1 MRKNDR
7 LTLCTVSDGASMEG
21 EAKEAFAAIPGLAA
35 KDRLNPFL
43 LVVSDNDTKL
53 SGRISKDAF
62 RMVPTFEAMS
72 ALGWNVIKVANG
84 NDLQEVYL
92 ALETALQQARANPR
106 APVCLWVKTVK
117 GFGVRST
124 VESASGGH
132 GFPLANAEKIVDFV
146 NEIYFGAPEVPAEL
160 AGLGAGLARRL
171 GTKGSG
177 QKSKS
182 RRRPARRPP
191 VKKEKIQA
199 GLAKGAVRAAQEG
212 FPVYSVSADVE
223 GSTGISF
230 FQKSFPGPF
239 CRGGRG
245 GGEHD
250 QHRRRAGQGG
260 LYSDC

>member
-1 MRKNDR
+1 M
-7 LTLCTVSDGASMEG
+7 A
-21 EAKEAFAAIPGLAA
+21 
-35 KDRLNPFL
+35 
-43 LVVSDNDTKL
+43 
-53 SGRISKDAF
+53 
-62 RMVPTFEAMS
+62 PTFEAMS

-106 APVCLWVKTVK
+106 VPVCLWAKTVK

-160 AGLGAGLARRL
+160 AGWARALRADWE
-171 GTKGSG
+171 
-177 QKSKS
+177 QKEAAKKARASAAPS
-182 RRRPARRPP
+182 APA

-212 FPVYSVSADVE
+212 FPVYSISADVE

-245 GGEHD
+245 GGQHD
-250 QHRRRAGQGG
+250 QHRRRPGQGG